1 MKTAD
6 ILKEI
11 VYGNNEFVENHNSEY
26 FSSHSS
32 HQNPYITLVSCADSR
47 VPANAIMPDTINKI
61 FEIENIGN
69 QILSCE
75 GSVDYGI
82 MHLKTP
88 VLMILGHSDCGAIKA
103 YMNGFDEESYN
114 IKRELDFLFPF
125 LNDSKSNLSFEKQL
139 SATIQHNIDYQVNI
153 AFKKYRELV
162 SNKKLTIIGA
172 YYDFKNEFN
181 KGFGRIII
189 TNVNKTKEKE
199 VILNSCEFLEAGK
212 NVKEFYVERLKVE

>member
-1 MKTAD
+1 MKTSD

-11 VYGNNEFVENHNSEY
+11 VEGNNEFVKLHNKEY
-26 FSSHSS
+26 FSGHAT

-47 VPANAIMPDTINKI
+47 VPANAVMPDTINKI
-61 FEIENIGN
+61 FKIENIGN

-82 MHLKTP
+82 LHLKTP
-88 VLMILGHSDCGAIKA
+88 VLMVLGHSDCGAIKA
-103 YMNGFDEESYN
+103 YIKGFNEESYN
-114 IKRELDFLFPF
+114 IKRELDFLFP
-125 LNDSKSNLSFEKQL
+125 LINKTIGKINIEDQL

-162 SNKKLTIIGA
+162 TNKKLTIIGA

-181 KGFGRIII
+181 MGSGRIVI
-189 TNVNKTKEKE
+189 TIVNKAKDKET
-199 VILNSCEFLEAGK
+199 ILNLNEFNEASK
-212 NVKEFYVERLKVE
+212 KVKEFYVDRL